1 MWPKNFSERLE
12 SWAQLRQQC
21 RQLESEPAL
30 IKINTWWFQSPWT
43 AYHLHWDDQ
52 QDWPDPW
59 QLLSDNQYCPV
70 ARGLGIMYTI
80 AMLDRAD
87 LQDACMIEYQSD
99 NLVLVNKE
107 KYILNWD
114 PDQVVKYQPGAVKTS
129 AACQSRTSKTKNSL
143 G

>member
-1 MWPKNFSERLE
+1 MWSQNFSERLE

-21 RQLESEPAL
+21 LTLDSEPAL
-30 IKINTWWFQSPWT
+30 IKINAWWFQTPWT

-80 AMLDRAD
+80 AMLDRED
-87 LQDACMIEYQSD
+87 LQDVQMIEYQSD
-99 NLVLVNKE
+99 NLVLVNQE

-114 PDQVVKYQPGAVKTS
+114 PDQVL
-129 AACQSRTSKTKNSL
+129 NISL
-143 G
+143 GKSKSRRQVSQEQIKQKIR

>member
-21 RQLESEPAL
+21 QTLDSEPAL
-30 IKINTWWFQSPWT
+30 IKINNWWFQTPWT

-80 AMLDRAD
+80 SMLDRED
-87 LQDACMIEYQSD
+87 LQDAQMIEYQSD
-99 NLVLVNKE
+99 NLVLVSQE

-114 PDQVVKYQPGAVKTS
+114 PDQVV
-129 AACQSRTSKTKNSL
+129 NISL
-143 G
+143 GRSKPRRQVSQEQIKQKIR

>member
-1 MWPKNFSERLE
+1 MWPRDFSERLE

-21 RQLESEPAL
+21 SKLDPEPAL
-30 IKINTWWFQSPWT
+30 IKINTWWFQTPWT

-80 AMLDRAD
+80 AMLDHED

-114 PDQVVKYQPGAVKTS
+114 PDQVV
-129 AACQSRTSKTKNSL
+129 NISL
-143 G
+143 GRSKPRRQVSQEQVKQKIR

>member
-1 MWPKNFSERLE
+1 MWPRNFSERLE
-12 SWAQLRQQC
+12 NWAQLRQQC
-21 RQLESEPAL
+21 LTLDSELAL
-30 IKINTWWFQSPWT
+30 IKINQWWFQTPWT

-80 AMLDRAD
+80 SMLDRED
-87 LQDACMIEYQSD
+87 LQDARMIEYQSD
-99 NLVLVNKE
+99 NLVLVSQE

-114 PDQVVKYQPGAVKTS
+114 PDQVV
-129 AACQSRTSKTKNSL
+129 NISL
-143 G
+143 GKSKPRRQVSQEQIKQKIR

>member
-1 MWPKNFSERLE
+1 MWPRDFSERLE

-21 RQLESEPAL
+21 STLGSESAL
-30 IKINTWWFQSPWT
+30 IKINAWWFQTPWT

-80 AMLDRAD
+80 TMLDRED
-87 LQDACMIEYQSD
+87 LQDAQMIEYQSD
-99 NLVLVNKE
+99 NLVLVNKK

-114 PDQVVKYQPGAVKTS
+114 PDQVV
-129 AACQSRTSKTKNSL
+129 NISL
-143 G
+143 GPSTPRRQVSQEEIKQKIR

>member
-1 MWPKNFSERLE
+1 MWPRDFGERLE

-21 RQLESEPAL
+21 CQLDSEPAL
-30 IKINTWWFQSPWT
+30 TKINQWWFQTPWT

-52 QDWPDPW
+52 ADWPDPW

-80 AMLDRAD
+80 SMLDRED
-87 LQDACMIEYQSD
+87 MQDAQMIEYQSD

-114 PDQVVKYQPGAVKTS
+114 PDQVL
-129 AACQSRTSKTKNSL
+129 NISL
-143 G
+143 GKSKPRQRVSQEQIKQKIR

>member
-1 MWPKNFSERLE
+1 MWPRDFSERLE

-21 RQLESEPAL
+21 RRLDSEPAL
-30 IKINTWWFQSPWT
+30 TKINQWWFQTPWT

-52 QDWPDPW
+52 SEWPDPW

-80 AMLDRAD
+80 SMLDRED
-87 LQDACMIEYQSD
+87 LQDAQMIEYQSD
-99 NLVLVNKE
+99 NLVLVSQE

-114 PDQVVKYQPGAVKTS
+114 PDQVV
-129 AACQSRTSKTKNSL
+129 NISL
-143 G
+143 GKSKPRRQVSQEQIKQKIR

>member
-1 MWPKNFSERLE
+1 MWPRDFHERLLNWNGMRE
-12 SWAQLRQQC
+12 QC
-21 RQLESEPAL
+21 LTMSVHDAL
-30 IKINTWWFQSPWT
+30 TNINAWWFQSPWS

-52 QDWPDPW
+52 ADWPDPW

-80 AMLDRAD
+80 SMLDRED
-87 LQDACMIEYQSD
+87 MQDAQMIEYQSD

-114 PDQVVKYQPGAVKTS
+114 PDQVV
-129 AACQSRTSKTKNSL
+129 NISL
-143 G
+143 GKSKPRRQVSQEQIKQKIR

>member
-1 MWPKNFSERLE
+1 MWPRDFSERLE

-21 RQLESEPAL
+21 QTLDSEPAL
-30 IKINTWWFQSPWT
+30 IKINQWWFQTPWT

-52 QDWPDPW
+52 ADWPDPW

-80 AMLDRAD
+80 SMLDRED
-87 LQDACMIEYQSD
+87 LQDAQMIEYQSD
-99 NLVLVNKE
+99 NLVLVSQK

-114 PDQVVKYQPGAVKTS
+114 PDQVV
-129 AACQSRTSKTKNSL
+129 NISL
-143 G
+143 GKSKPRRHVSQEEIKQKIR